1 MVGVGGRIS
10 RKSTC
15 KYLTLHRLRSLNHSG
30 TRTNAT
36 SDNKIL
42 GQHRSSGPKPSHI
55 IIILLIMNFFKGPT
69 LWLKVLSKHGVTHMM
84 YIEVEMLSA
93 VKMYVRKKERRANIS
108 CRQGFKR
115 SINIQFL

>member
-84 YIEVEMLSA
+84 YIEMEALSA
-93 VKMYVRKKERRANIS
+93 VKNVCEKERKKS
-108 CRQGFKR
+108 
-115 SINIQFL
+115 